1 MRGAL
6 ALAAVAL
13 VASCTGAERAPAPK
27 AATTDSAIAVPVATL
42 PPASDSVATIA
53 ALQLT
58 ADAIERDSARFDV
71 IATPLALGAGAD
83 ALVTAWRLGNVWTRV
98 RVEGEGAGFRTTD
111 NYWLNDG
118 VLMGARLAIVRDG
131 RRPAIDQVWFRDRAL
146 YRWTDA
152 AGRRLNPAARS
163 TQYEVRMLRARFD
176 TLMRR
181 LTTAELR
188 RR

>member
-1 MRGAL
+1 MRAGL
-6 ALAAVAL
+6 ALAAIAL
-13 VASCTGAERAPAPK
+13 AAGCTGAERSPRSRATAP
-27 AATTDSAIAVPVATL
+27 DSIFAIAVAAL
-42 PPASDSVATIA
+42 PPASDSVATLA
-53 ALQLT
+53 ALQLR
-58 ADAIERDSARFDV
+58 ADAIEHDSARFDV
-71 IATPLALGAGAD
+71 VATPLALGAGAN

-111 NYWLNDG
+111 SYWLTDG

-131 RRPAIDQVWFRDRAL
+131 RRPAIDQVWFRDGAL

-152 AGRRLNPAARS
+152 AGRRLNPSARS

-181 LTTAELR
+181 LTAAELR